1 MQMICIGECGSFNP
15 LLLQDLTD
23 FQNELPA
30 AALTQRGTPAQRSS
44 QLVDKKGAFDSD
56 IPRTTSENHEY
67 CMNIACSQYKAQYEI
82 VSVTCCVCYIINF
95 DLFEGLPP
103 ASDSI

>member
-23 FQNELPA
+23 VQNELPA

-44 QLVDKKGAFDSD
+44 QLVDKKGTFDSD
-56 IPRTTSENHEY
+56 IPGQHLRI
-67 CMNIACSQYKAQYEI
+67 MNIACSQYKAQYEI

-95 DLFEGLPP
+95 DLFEGLPH